1 MKQYLPYIV
10 IAALIIA
17 LFWQRGCSGDKDDTI
32 TVTTPEIKGKSDTI
46 YFPVPMPREKEYV
59 YRYINGTDT
68 IVTVTQNPINQD
80 LLNFYLANQNKRDS
94 LYTDAIGEREYNI
107 PIEDSLLL
115 TNNYIKVQG
124 KVLAFQQNYTIK
136 PRQIEVPRDNF
147 SLLAGVEA
155 GNTIQ
160 LDKFVVKGNLG
171 VRLGSGQLNLG
182 YDTENRIWAGY
193 SWVLIK

>member
-1 MKQYLPYIV
+1 MKKALPHIV
-10 IAALIIA
+10 IIGLIIA
-17 LFWQRGCSGDKDDTI
+17 LAWKSCSGGKDTI

-46 YFPVPMPREKEYV
+46 YFPVPMPSEKEYV

-68 IVTVTQNPINQD
+68 IVTVTQNPINHD
-80 LLNFYLANQNKRDS
+80 LLNFYLSNQNKRDS

-107 PIEDSLLL
+107 PVEDSLLL

-136 PRQIEVPRDNF
+136 PRQIQTPRDRF

-171 VRLGSGQLNLG
+171 VRLGSAQLNLG

>member
-1 MKQYLPYIV
+1 
-10 IAALIIA
+10 
-17 LFWQRGCSGDKDDTI
+17 
-32 TVTTPEIKGKSDTI
+32 VTTPEVKGKSDTI
-46 YFPVPMPREKEYV
+46 YFPVPMPSEKEYV

-68 IVTVTQNPINQD
+68 IVTVTQNPVNQD
-80 LLNFYLANQNKRDS
+80 LLNFYLSNQNKRDS

-136 PRQIEVPRDNF
+136 PRQIQVPRDRF

-182 YDTENRIWAGY
+182 YDTENRI
-193 SWVLIK
+193 